1 MGLPQ
6 LTVLNEAEIQALHQ
20 TALRLL
26 AEVGMTVPTREA
38 QALLK
43 RAGARVEASDRVYL
57 PRELVGDALEAVPK
71 QFQLHDRR
79 GGTLTLPTD
88 SHYHISGAATL
99 QVLDYGSCVPRQP
112 TLDDLIR
119 FTRLANVLPLI
130 SCIAPQVTQLRAE
143 GANSTKQMLLYVLRD
158 LLCNTTKHCI
168 FAPPTLQWGEIWL
181 EMGEILAGTR
191 SLASNPV
198 ISVEVAPNTPLQ
210 WDKDSLEVL
219 LLTARKGVPILM
231 LPLGLAGMSA
241 PITMAGSLALVTA
254 QALCGLVIAVLV
266 NPEVPVIWGALG
278 NEILD
283 MRSADLALAGP
294 EDALGMVAGA
304 QMARVYGLP
313 SISCAPHS
321 DAKLPDVQVGMEK
334 MANML
339 STIAAGVDMSINA
352 GSLNKSS
359 VSSFEQMIIDHEM
372 LRYVY
377 RYLKGVTVTEKTL
390 AYEVMEEVGPG
401 GNFLSAEHTM
411 SFLHSGENVY
421 LRIFDRT
428 GINVE
433 VPDLLSRAREEVEA
447 TLARYEP
454 DVPQETITQLTAYAD
469 SARHQIPG

>member
-6 LTVLNEAEIQALHQ
+6 LTVLNEAEIQTIHR

-43 RAGARVEASDRVYL
+43 RAGARVETSDRVYL
-57 PRELVGDALEAVPK
+57 PRELVGEALEAAPK
-71 QFQLHDRR
+71 QFQLRDRR
-79 GGTLTLPTD
+79 GGTLPLPTG

-112 TLDDLIR
+112 TLDDFIR
-119 FTRLANVLPLI
+119 FTRLANALPLI

-143 GANSTKQMLLYVLRD
+143 GTNSTRQMLLYVLRD

-198 ISVEVAPNTPLQ
+198 ISVEVAPNTPLE

-254 QALCGLVIAVLV
+254 QALCGL
-266 NPEVPVIWGALG
+266 
-278 NEILD
+278 
-283 MRSADLALAGP
+283 
-294 EDALGMVAGA
+294 MVAGA
-304 QMARVYGLP
+304 QMARLYGLP
-313 SISCAPHS
+313 SISCAPHT

-377 RYLKGVTVTEKTL
+377 RYLKGMTVTEKTL

-433 VPDLLSRAREEVEA
+433 VPNLLSRAHEEVEA
-447 TLARYEP
+447 TLARHEP
-454 DVPQETITQLTAYAD
+454 DVPEETITQLTAYAD